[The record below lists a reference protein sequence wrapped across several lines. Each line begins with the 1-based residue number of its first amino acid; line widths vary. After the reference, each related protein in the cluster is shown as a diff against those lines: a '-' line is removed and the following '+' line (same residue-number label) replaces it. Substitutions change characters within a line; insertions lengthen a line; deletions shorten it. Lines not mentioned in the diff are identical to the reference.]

1 MDLFNKIFSR
11 INYKLI
17 VIHFVA
23 ISFIAMGSRQ
33 FNQLFNLDIVK
44 AVHQFHID
52 QIDKKK
58 KFTDQEMKNLD
69 SFANHVSLNG
79 YSSKGK
85 RMTYIL
91 IYRLIWYL
99 SGAFLALGISLF
111 VAYKKKVFWI
121 NSVIAFLLALYLAT
135 ILFSVRWINM
145 AVYFTSSFLLQKFR
159 YRYEI
164 IFDGIFFIAIGLF
177 LILNRR
183 IRNFIVKQSKKPEE
197 VEVPI

>member
-1 MDLFNKIFSR
+1 
-11 INYKLI
+11 
-17 VIHFVA
+17 
-23 ISFIAMGSRQ
+23 MGSRQ

-111 VAYKKKVFWI
+111 VAYKNVF
-121 NSVIAFLLALYLAT
+121 N
-135 ILFSVRWINM
+135 
-145 AVYFTSSFLLQKFR
+145 
-159 YRYEI
+159 
-164 IFDGIFFIAIGLF
+164 
-177 LILNRR
+177 
-183 IRNFIVKQSKKPEE
+183 
-197 VEVPI
+197 